1 MKNRKIIIGSRGS
14 KLALIYAE
22 KAREKILKYSKDF
35 GIEEVIIKE
44 IVTKGDQVQD
54 KRLSEVGGKGL
65 FSKTIEVEL
74 LEKKIDIAVH
84 ALKDMPSE
92 ATKGL
97 LTDCFLERN
106 DPREILIS
114 KDNKDLKDLA
124 SNSIIGT
131 SSFRR
136 EFQIKKIRD
145 DLNCKLIR
153 GNVDTRIR
161 KLNENL
167 YDAVILSYAGINSLG
182 LNQNISQIFSTS
194 EIIPCAGQGVIA
206 LQCRNDDEDL
216 IELLKSVNHQ
226 STQNSIKTERD
237 VLKVLEGDCE
247 TAVGVFARINDN
259 KIDIAIHALKDMPSE
274 ETEGLL
280 TNCFLERNDP
290 REILISRDKKYLK
303 DLAPNSIIGTS
314 SYRREFQIKKIRKDL
329 ECKLI
334 RGNVDTRIK
343 KLNENLYD
351 AIILS
356 YAGIN
361 SLGLDQDISQT
372 FSTTELIPSAGQ
384 GVIALQCRSNDEE
397 LIELLKKINHQTTH
411 NSIKAE
417 RNVLKV
423 LEGDCETAVGVFA
436 SIDGDKINLEAE
448 LFSLDGSKRF
458 YLKLSENIDKANELG
473 IEMGK
478 TLKKIS
484 NNSYKK

>member
-74 LEKKIDIAVH
+74 LDKKIDVAVH

-92 ATKGL
+92 ETKGL

-114 KDNKDLKDLA
+114 KDNKHLKDLA

-145 DLNCKLIR
+145 DLDCKLIR

-167 YDAVILSYAGINSLG
+167 YDAIILSYAGIDSLG
-182 LNQNISQIFSTS
+182 LNQNISQTFSTS

-206 LQCRNDDEDL
+206 LQCRDSDEDF
-216 IELLKSVNHQ
+216 N
-226 STQNSIKTERD
+226 
-237 VLKVLEGDCE
+237 
-247 TAVGVFARINDN
+247 
-259 KIDIAIHALKDMPSE
+259 
-274 ETEGLL
+274 
-280 TNCFLERNDP
+280 
-290 REILISRDKKYLK
+290 
-303 DLAPNSIIGTS
+303 
-314 SYRREFQIKKIRKDL
+314 
-329 ECKLI
+329 
-334 RGNVDTRIK
+334 
-343 KLNENLYD
+343 
-351 AIILS
+351 
-356 YAGIN
+356 
-361 SLGLDQDISQT
+361 
-372 FSTTELIPSAGQ
+372 
-384 GVIALQCRSNDEE
+384 
-397 LIELLKKINHQTTH
+397 
-411 NSIKAE
+411 
-417 RNVLKV
+417 
-423 LEGDCETAVGVFA
+423 
-436 SIDGDKINLEAE
+436 
-448 LFSLDGSKRF
+448 
-458 YLKLSENIDKANELG
+458 
-473 IEMGK
+473 
-478 TLKKIS
+478 
-484 NNSYKK
+484 